1 MTAFADALSYAAD
14 WRILGFRNKPSIRF
28 RFENGPADRLLALGR
43 HALENLEAGRDDRPG
58 RAARGEDGEGR
69 MEG

>member
-28 RFENGPADRLLALGR
+28 RFENGVQPTGFWR
-43 HALENLEAGRDDRPG
+43 
-58 RAARGEDGEGR
+58 
-69 MEG
+69 